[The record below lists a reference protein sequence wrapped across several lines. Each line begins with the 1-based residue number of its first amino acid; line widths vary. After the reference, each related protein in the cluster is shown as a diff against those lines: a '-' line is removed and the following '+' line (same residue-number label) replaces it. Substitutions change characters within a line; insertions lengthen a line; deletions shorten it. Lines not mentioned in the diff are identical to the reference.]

1 MMPVVGAGRD
11 TFCCGISAAVIIW
24 SVAGVTALPL
34 SLPLSL
40 HRPLLSLGHASR
52 ITARTTTPRPPPSVR
67 PSPDEESGNI
77 ELSGPAAV
85 AVAPPAGLLRALV
98 GEGEY
103 LLMRKEEEEVACRL
117 PRLRKDLR
125 K

>member
-1 MMPVVGAGRD
+1 MVGRRGH
-11 TFCCGISAAVIIW
+11 GPPS
-24 SVAGVTALPL
+24 L
-34 SLPLSL
+34 SLSFSPLPASFP
-40 HRPLLSLGHASR
+40 RARLSHYREDDDAAS
-52 ITARTTTPRPPPSVR
+52 TFLR

-77 ELSGPAAV
+77 ELSGPAV
-85 AVAPPAGLLRALV
+85 AGAPPAGLPRALV